1 MTILRSENG
10 EKWVEHPM
18 IATEDA
24 VSQAMAGTM
33 EGGKSISSMLSE
45 LLVLLFLFLV
55 VLFCAF

>member
-33 EGGKSISSMLSE
+33 EGGKPISSMLSE
-45 LLVLLFLFLV
+45 L
-55 VLFCAF
+55 